1 MLAPGNRQLLLDAL
15 RPPDGY
21 ALDEAI
27 GTTYS
32 LDLYALLSV
41 PVAFVFREAMAEDG
55 QADPLATLEGL
66 RRYAAHVHLF
76 CQAGQISVPR
86 GQQRLFAYLE
96 ESVVPVTAPGE
107 GGVFHPKCWLLRFTG
122 PDDAIAY
129 RFVCLSRNL
138 TFDRSW
144 DTVLLLDGVLEG
156 KRVREPDARPLA
168 RFVEALPGLARMEV
182 PERTRS
188 AVERMVDELP
198 RVRFDCPPEV
208 ESMRFWPMG
217 VPGGA
222 VPRFEPVWRPFAVIS
237 PFVSEGWLQRHT
249 AERKRAYLVS
259 REDQLLG
266 LGEETRALFD
276 EQFTFLQQ
284 ATPEADVEAQAEDD
298 NLLDGLHVKL
308 FVLNDGR
315 NAHVWTGSANATN
328 AAFHQNVEFLV
339 ELVGR
344 RVKLGVDALLEEG
357 DGGEAGFRDLLEY
370 WRAPEG
376 EIEAPDAV
384 GERLEATLR
393 EAQREFAEAVLR
405 VSVGAAD
412 DEGRYPLTIKGD
424 WPDLA
429 EGVTATIRP
438 VGLDANHAQ
447 ALTGEA
453 VSFGAVTLEA
463 LSAFV
468 AVELTAA
475 EGDRSRENRFVL
487 RLPIE
492 GTPEDRGSRLL
503 RAMLGNRRELMR
515 LLMILLAD
523 DGVEAMM
530 TAGLGEGGGTGGD
543 WVAGGDDTPLL
554 ESLLKTLD
562 RSPERLDEIQR
573 LLDDIRESG
582 DPDEML
588 PEGFLAVWQAVWA
601 NRDEAGDHA

>member
-1 MLAPGNRQLLLDAL
+1 MLAPANRQLLLDAL
-15 RPPDGY
+15 RPPEGY
-21 ALDEAI
+21 APDEAI

-41 PVAFVFREAMAEDG
+41 PVAFVFRETIAEDG

-66 RRYAAHVHLF
+66 RRHAAHVHLF
-76 CQAGQISVPR
+76 CQAGEIHVPR
-86 GQQRLFAYLE
+86 GQQRLFAYIE
-96 ESVVPVTAPGE
+96 DSVVPVTAPGE

-122 PDDAIAY
+122 PDDAVAY

-144 DTVLLLDGVLEG
+144 DTALVLDGVLES
-156 KRVREPDARPLA
+156 KRVRDPDPRPLA
-168 RFVEALPGLARMEV
+168 RFVEALPDLARLDV
-182 PERTRS
+182 PEGKRD
-188 AVERMVDELP
+188 AVRRMADELP
-198 RVRFDCPPEV
+198 RVRFECPPDV

-222 VPRFEPVWRPFAVIS
+222 APRFEPEWRPFAVIS
-237 PFVSEGWLQRHT
+237 PFVSEGWLKRHV
-249 AERKRAYLVS
+249 AERNEAYLVS

-266 LGEETRALFD
+266 IADETRALFD
-276 EQFTFLQQ
+276 EHYTFLQQ
-284 ATPEADVEAQAEDD
+284 ATPEADVEAQAEDE
-298 NLLDGLHVKL
+298 NLLDGLHAKL

-344 RVKLGVDALLEEG
+344 RRKLGVDALLEEG
-357 DGGEAGFRDLLEY
+357 DGGEAGFRELLEY

-376 EIEAPDAV
+376 DVEASDPVA
-384 GERLEATLR
+384 ERLEATLR
-393 EAQREFAEAVLR
+393 EARRTLAEAELR
-405 VSVGAAD
+405 VSVGEAD
-412 DEGRYPLTIKGD
+412 EEGRYPLTVAGD
-424 WPDLA
+424 WPGLPA
-429 EGVTATIRP
+429 GVTATIRP
-438 VGLDANHAQ
+438 VGLDPNHAQ

-468 AVELTAA
+468 AVELTASEA
-475 EGDRSRENRFVL
+475 GQSQQTRFVL
-487 RLPIE
+487 RLPLE
-492 GTPEDRGSRLL
+492 GAPADRGSRLL
-503 RAMLGNRRELMR
+503 RSMLGNRRELMR
-515 LLMILLAD
+515 MLMILLAD
-523 DGVEAMM
+523 DGVEAMIA
-530 TAGLGEGGGTGGD
+530 AGLGEGGGSAAD

-562 RSPERLDEIQR
+562 RSPERLDEIKR
-573 LLDDIRESG
+573 LLDDLGETG

-588 PEGFLAVWQAVWA
+588 PEGFLAVWEAVWA
-601 NRDEAGDHA
+601 NRTVSSDEG